1 MSCRYLIY
9 MQLGFDAEWLKTSAI
24 INWFTCTSIKRY
36 FETSAVSILYSVHC
50 TSVHICFQS
59 FSTIITTV
67 YVVYLFSANLT
78 MSFFSYLL
86 LPVLQQSLFHILSVL
101 KKTTLSPTPL
111 CHLTTV
117 HCPLRILT
125 FPYTLLSTLSHKALC
140 TVYFKTYLF
149 LKFRKHFSYWIYW
162 EETAGIE

>member
-36 FETSAVSILYSVHC
+36 FETSAVSILYSVHCTSISGPETRHIHC

-125 FPYTLLSTLSHKALC
+125 FPYTLLSTFSHKTLY
-140 TVYFKTYLF
+140 TVYFKTLLF
-149 LKFRKHFSYWIYW
+149 L
-162 EETAGIE
+162 